1 MQFTGEGKRKINRQP
16 GGFRHARVYSAGL
29 VRLVIAVCVFYVTT
43 QGSPAQLPEPPLP
56 VDPRPIGQLISQV
69 EKNSLADSRNPKKLV
84 DAYLKISDTHLQMAL
99 DLIKVNNH
107 GASERELD
115 IYNKAV
121 AAAGKEAFAL
131 QDGKRTISKKIEQT
145 LYRQIKTLETIERLF
160 PVEREV
166 FADAALKHAKAL
178 RVQAL
183 NEAFASG
190 EVLKDPDEEKKP
202 KSEPPAKEAPIK
214 NPPSPAPL
222 TLGIG
227 SLGTN
232 WSFRVCADPGP
243 FTVLSS
249 QCQFAPQPFHR
260 MLVLPVKASYSR
272 PANVSLQVH
281 GDYMTEEED
290 DHVREAQAADARAK
304 VFMKIADR
312 RLKAVVGPTAPA
324 IDKKDQKKAEEE
336 EREWGALPKVSRV
349 EFLRHYA
356 RAIAECMAKLEDAYE
371 RNPKSSALPKALAIL
386 RASTDKQLETLRT
399 LKAEMK
405 TESEITAIAG
415 AIDEAETA
423 NKGARDGLK

>member
-1 MQFTGEGKRKINRQP
+1 MQFTGKGKRKIENP
-16 GGFRHARVYSAGL
+16 PKGFRQARLCSRRLASL
-29 VRLVIAVCVFYVTT
+29 VLILCVFYVTEPR
-43 QGSPAQLPEPPLP
+43 SRAQLPEPPLP
-56 VDPRPIGQLISQV
+56 VDPRPLSQLISQV
-69 EKNSLADSRNPKKLV
+69 EKNLLADSRNPKKLV
-84 DAYLKISDTHLQMAL
+84 EAYLKISDTHLQMAL
-99 DLIKVNNH
+99 DLIKANNH

-115 IYNKAV
+115 VYNKAV

-160 PVEREV
+160 PIEREV

-202 KSEPPAKEAPIK
+202 KSEPPPKESPKDSSAP
-214 NPPSPAPL
+214 PPQAS
-222 TLGIG
+222 GIG
-227 SLGTN
+227 SVGTYR
-232 WSFRVCADPGP
+232 SFRVFADSGP
-243 FTVLSS
+243 LTARSS
-249 QCQFAPQPFHR
+249 RLRFAA
-260 MLVLPVKASYSR
+260 LPVRAWYPKSASW
-272 PANVSLQVH
+272 SLQVT

-290 DHVREAQAADARAK
+290 DHVREAQAADMRAK

-312 RLKAVVGPTAPA
+312 RLKAVAGPTAPA
-324 IDKKDQKKAEEE
+324 TDKKDQKKADEE
-336 EREWGALPKVSRV
+336 EREWGALPKVSRA
-349 EFLRHYA
+349 ELLRHYA

-405 TESEITAIAG
+405 TESEIAAIAG
-415 AIDEAETA
+415 AIGEAETA

>member
-1 MQFTGEGKRKINRQP
+1 
-16 GGFRHARVYSAGL
+16 
-29 VRLVIAVCVFYVTT
+29 
-43 QGSPAQLPEPPLP
+43 
-56 VDPRPIGQLISQV
+56 
-69 EKNSLADSRNPKKLV
+69 
-84 DAYLKISDTHLQMAL
+84 MAF

-121 AAAGKEAFAL
+121 AAAGKEAFGL
-131 QDGKRTISKKIEQT
+131 QDGKRTVSKKIEQT

-190 EVLKDPDEEKKP
+190 DVLKDPDEEKKP
-202 KSEPPAKEAPIK
+202 KSEPPPKEAPIK
-214 NPPSPAPL
+214 NPPSSAPQAVRPEPIQ
-222 TLGIG
+222 T
-227 SLGTN
+227 
-232 WSFRVCADPGP
+232 DD
-243 FTVLSS
+243 LSS
-249 QCQFAPQPFHR
+249 QGTTLIYRR
-260 MLVLPVKASYSR
+260 MRVAAKASFSKA
-272 PANVSLQVH
+272 ANVSSQVP
-281 GDYMTEEED
+281 GDYLTEEED
-290 DHVREAQAADARAK
+290 DHVREAQMADARAK

-312 RLKAVVGPTAPA
+312 RLKAVLGPAPPA
-324 IDKKDQKKAEEE
+324 LDKKDQKKAEEE
-336 EREWGALPKVSRV
+336 EREWGALPKVSRA
-349 EFLRHYA
+349 ELLRHYA

-399 LKAEMK
+399 LKSDMK
-405 TESEITAIAG
+405 SESEIAAIAG

-423 NKGARDGLK
+423 NKGARDGLMK

>member
-1 MQFTGEGKRKINRQP
+1 MQFTGEDKRKIERRP
-16 GGFRHARVYSAGL
+16 RGFLHARVCSGRLA
-29 VRLVIAVCVFYVTT
+29 RLVLAFCVFYVTAPV
-43 QGSPAQLPEPPLP
+43 SRAQLPEPPLP
-56 VDPRPIGQLISQV
+56 VDPRPLSQLISQV
-69 EKNSLADSRNPKKLV
+69 EKNSLADARNPKKLV
-84 DAYLKISDTHLQMAL
+84 DTYLKISDTHLQMAL

-131 QDGKRTISKKIEQT
+131 QDGKRTVSKKIEQT
-145 LYRQIKTLETIERLF
+145 LYKQIKTLETIERLF
-160 PVEREV
+160 PLEREV

-190 EVLKDPDEEKKP
+190 DVLKDPDEEKKP

-214 NPPSPAPL
+214 NPPSPSPL
-222 TLGIG
+222 A
-227 SLGTN
+227 LGTQPMQTN
-232 WSFRVCADPGP
+232 LGSRRTAVNFRRMLLPAEAASSKI
-243 FTVLSS
+243 FNLSS
-249 QCQFAPQPFHR
+249 Q
-260 MLVLPVKASYSR
+260 
-272 PANVSLQVH
+272 VS

-290 DHVREAQAADARAK
+290 DHVREAQAVDARAK

-312 RLKAVVGPTAPA
+312 RLRAVCGPAASA

-336 EREWGALPKVSRV
+336 EREWGALPKVSRA
-349 EFLRHYA
+349 ELLRHYA

-405 TESEITAIAG
+405 TESEIAAIAG
-415 AIDEAETA
+415 AIGEAETA

>member
-1 MQFTGEGKRKINRQP
+1 MQFTCEGKRKINRQP
-16 GGFRHARVYSAGL
+16 RGFRHARVCSGRLA
-29 VRLVIAVCVFYVTT
+29 RLVLALCVFYVTAP
-43 QGSPAQLPEPPLP
+43 GSRAQLSEPPLP
-56 VDPRPIGQLISQV
+56 VDPRPLSQLISQV

-84 DAYLKISDTHLQMAL
+84 DAYLKISDTHLQMAF

-107 GASERELD
+107 GGSERELD
-115 IYNKAV
+115 IYDKAV
-121 AAAGKEAFAL
+121 AAAGKEAFSL

-160 PVEREV
+160 PLEREV

-190 EVLKDPDEEKKP
+190 DVLKDPDEEKKP
-202 KSEPPAKEAPIK
+202 KSEPPDEELPIK
-214 NPPSPAPL
+214 NPPTAVPL
-222 TLGIG
+222 AA
-227 SLGTN
+227 GTEPI
-232 WSFRVCADPGP
+232 RTG
-243 FTVLSS
+243 LSS
-249 QCQFAPQPFHR
+249 QRTTRGIRR
-260 MLVLPVKASYSR
+260 MLVPAEAPYSR
-272 PANVSLQVH
+272 AVNVSSQVP

-290 DHVREAQAADARAK
+290 DHVREAQVADARAK

-312 RLKAVVGPTAPA
+312 RLRAVVGSAASAT
-324 IDKKDQKKAEEE
+324 DKKDQKKVEEE
-336 EREWGALPKVSRV
+336 EREWGALPKVSRA
-349 EFLRHYA
+349 ELLRHYA
-356 RAIAECMAKLEDAYE
+356 RAISECMAKLEDAYE

-399 LKAEMK
+399 LKAELK
-405 TESEITAIAG
+405 TESEIGALAG

>member
-1 MQFTGEGKRKINRQP
+1 MQFTGEGKRKINSRPRGQ
-16 GGFRHARVYSAGL
+16 ARVCSGKLGGL
-29 VRLVIAVCVFYVTT
+29 LLALCVFFVTAP
-43 QGSPAQLPEPPLP
+43 GSRAQLPEPPLP
-56 VDPRPIGQLISQV
+56 VDPRPLIQLIPQV
-69 EKNSLADSRNPKKLV
+69 EKNLLADSRNPKKLV
-84 DAYLKISDTHLQMAL
+84 ESFLKISDTHLQMAF

-121 AAAGKEAFAL
+121 AAAGKEAFGL
-131 QDGKRTISKKIEQT
+131 QDGKRTVSKKIEQT

-190 EVLKDPDEEKKP
+190 DVLKDPDEEKKP
-202 KSEPPAKEAPIK
+202 KSEPPPKEAPIK
-214 NPPSPAPL
+214 NPPSSTPQAVRPEPIQ
-222 TLGIG
+222 T
-227 SLGTN
+227 
-232 WSFRVCADPGP
+232 DD
-243 FTVLSS
+243 LSS
-249 QCQFAPQPFHR
+249 QGTTLIYRR
-260 MLVLPVKASYSR
+260 MRVAAKASSSR
-272 PANVSLQVH
+272 AANVSSQVP
-281 GDYMTEEED
+281 GDYLTEEED
-290 DHVREAQAADARAK
+290 DHVREAQMADARAK

-312 RLKAVVGPTAPA
+312 RLKAVLGPAPPA
-324 IDKKDQKKAEEE
+324 LDKKDQKKAEEE
-336 EREWGALPKVSRV
+336 EREWGALPKVSRA
-349 EFLRHYA
+349 ELLRHYA

-399 LKAEMK
+399 LKADMK
-405 TESEITAIAG
+405 SESEIAAIAG

>member
-1 MQFTGEGKRKINRQP
+1 M
-16 GGFRHARVYSAGL
+16 
-29 VRLVIAVCVFYVTT
+29 RLVLAFCVLCVTAPL
-43 QGSPAQLPEPPLP
+43 SRAQLPEPPLP
-56 VDPRPIGQLISQV
+56 VDPRPLSQLISQA

-84 DAYLKISDTHLQMAL
+84 DAYLKISDTHLQMAF

-131 QDGKRTISKKIEQT
+131 QEGKRTVSKKIEQT
-145 LYRQIKTLETIERLF
+145 LYKQIKTLETIERLF
-160 PVEREV
+160 PLEREM
-166 FADAALKHAKAL
+166 FADAALKRAKAL

-190 EVLKDPDEEKKP
+190 DVLKDPDEEKKP
-202 KSEPPAKEAPIK
+202 TSEPPAKEAPIK

-222 TLGIG
+222 AFRTEPIR
-227 SLGTN
+227 TN
-232 WSFRVCADPGP
+232 
-243 FTVLSS
+243 LSS
-249 QCQFAPQPFHR
+249 QQEVLINRRLLLPAQAPSSR
-260 MLVLPVKASYSR
+260 AVNAS
-272 PANVSLQVH
+272 AQIA
-281 GDYMTEEED
+281 GDYLTEEED

-312 RLKAVVGPTAPA
+312 RLKAVVGPRAPA
-324 IDKKDQKKAEEE
+324 TDKKDQKKAEEE
-336 EREWGALPKVSRV
+336 ECEWGALPKLSRA
-349 EFLRHYA
+349 ELLRHYA

-386 RASTDKQLETLRT
+386 LASTDKHLETLRT
-399 LKAEMK
+399 LKAEMN
-405 TESEITAIAG
+405 TESEIAAVAG
-415 AIDEAETA
+415 AIGEAETA

>member
-1 MQFTGEGKRKINRQP
+1 MQFTGKGKRKIENPPKRFRQT
-16 GGFRHARVYSAGL
+16 RVCSRRLA
-29 VRLVIAVCVFYVTT
+29 RLVLILCVFCVTEP
-43 QGSPAQLPEPPLP
+43 GSRAQLPEPPLP
-56 VDPRPIGQLISQV
+56 VDPRPLSQLISQV
-69 EKNSLADSRNPKKLV
+69 EKNLLADSRNPKKLV
-84 DAYLKISDTHLQMAL
+84 EAYLKISDTHLQMAL
-99 DLIKVNNH
+99 DLIKANNH

-115 IYNKAV
+115 VYNKAV

-160 PVEREV
+160 PIEREV

-202 KSEPPAKEAPIK
+202 KSEPPAKESPN
-214 NPPSPAPL
+214 NPPAPPPQAPDIGSVGTYMSLRVGAESGPL
-222 TLGIG
+222 T
-227 SLGTN
+227 
-232 WSFRVCADPGP
+232 A
-243 FTVLSS
+243 LSS
-249 QCQFAPQPFHR
+249 RMRFAA
-260 MLVLPVKASYSR
+260 LPVRAWHPKSS
-272 PANVSLQVH
+272 NWSLQVT

-290 DHVREAQAADARAK
+290 DHVREAQAADMRAK

-312 RLKAVVGPTAPA
+312 RLKAVAGPTAPA
-324 IDKKDQKKAEEE
+324 TDKKDQKKADEE
-336 EREWGALPKVSRV
+336 EREWGALPKVSRA
-349 EFLRHYA
+349 ELLRHYA

-405 TESEITAIAG
+405 TESEIAAIAG
-415 AIDEAETA
+415 AIGEAETA

>member
-1 MQFTGEGKRKINRQP
+1 MQFTGKGKRKIENPPKRFRQT
-16 GGFRHARVYSAGL
+16 RVCSRRLA
-29 VRLVIAVCVFYVTT
+29 RLVLILCVFCVTEP
-43 QGSPAQLPEPPLP
+43 GSRAQLPEPPLP
-56 VDPRPIGQLISQV
+56 VDPRPLSQLISQV
-69 EKNSLADSRNPKKLV
+69 EKNLLADSRNPKKLV
-84 DAYLKISDTHLQMAL
+84 EAYLKISDTHLQMAL
-99 DLIKVNNH
+99 DLIKANNH

-115 IYNKAV
+115 VYNKAV

-160 PVEREV
+160 PIEREV

-202 KSEPPAKEAPIK
+202 KSEPPPKESPN
-214 NPPSPAPL
+214 NPPAPPPQAPD
-222 TLGIG
+222 IG
-227 SLGTN
+227 SVGAYM
-232 WSFRVCADPGP
+232 SFRVGADSGLL
-243 FTVLSS
+243 TARSS
-249 QCQFAPQPFHR
+249 RLRFAS
-260 MLVLPVKASYSR
+260 LPVRAWYPKSASW
-272 PANVSLQVH
+272 SLQVT

-290 DHVREAQAADARAK
+290 DHVREAQAADMRAK

-312 RLKAVVGPTAPA
+312 RLKAVAGPTAPA
-324 IDKKDQKKAEEE
+324 TDKKDQKKADEE
-336 EREWGALPKVSRV
+336 EREWGALPKVSRA
-349 EFLRHYA
+349 ELLRHYA

-405 TESEITAIAG
+405 TESEIAAIAG
-415 AIDEAETA
+415 AIGEAETA